1 MMVEGTSQKMT
12 KERNKRK
19 YREAQNRK
27 EFRFFFRK
35 ILFHQ
40 DEFFLWSSVEVIQ
53 FPEDQ
58 NLFVGR
64 TQTIQCSADGYP
76 KPTFV
81 WLKDFFEIDL
91 ANPRFNLLPNGSLLI
106 SPVHEKDRGEY
117 VCRITQLGD
126 RQGTSLR
133 EQEQEITVTVKG
145 KLISTLNL
153 HSNKLSCLKRRKLL
167 QQSVFLKKKSKKS
180 LLCEKE
186 KNVIVRVKHT

>member
-1 MMVEGTSQKMT
+1 MMVEVISQKMT
-12 KERNKRK
+12 KEVNKRK
-19 YREAQNRK
+19 YREAQNGK
-27 EFRFFFRK
+27 KFSDFFFRK

-40 DEFFLWSSVEVIQ
+40 DELFLSSSVEVTQ
-53 FPEDQ
+53 FPQDQ

-81 WLKDFFEIDL
+81 WFKDFFLIDL
-91 ANPRFNLLPNGSLLI
+91 THPRFNLLPNGSLLI

-117 VCRITQLGD
+117 VCRITQLRD

-153 HSNKLSCLKRRKLL
+153 HSNNLSCLKRRKLL
-167 QQSVFLKKKSKKS
+167 QQPVFLKKR
-180 LLCEKE
+180 
-186 KNVIVRVKHT
+186 N

>member
-1 MMVEGTSQKMT
+1 MGKKIQI
-12 KERNKRK
+12 
-19 YREAQNRK
+19 Y
-27 EFRFFFRK
+27 FRK
-35 ILFHQ
+35 VLFHQ
-40 DEFFLWSSVEVIQ
+40 DELFLSSSVEVIQ

-81 WLKDFFEIDL
+81 WFKDVFLIDVTH
-91 ANPRFNLLPNGSLLI
+91 PRFNLLPNGSLLI

-126 RQGTSLR
+126 RLGTSLR
-133 EQEQEITVTVKG
+133 EQDQYIIVTVKG

-153 HSNKLSCLKRRKLL
+153 HSNNLSCLKRRKLL
-167 QQSVFLKKKSKKS
+167 QQSVFFKKK
-180 LLCEKE
+180 
-186 KNVIVRVKHT
+186 N

>member
-1 MMVEGTSQKMT
+1 M
-12 KERNKRK
+12 KRK
-19 YREAQNRK
+19 YREAQNGRK
-27 EFRFFFRK
+27 IQIFVFRK

-40 DEFFLWSSVEVIQ
+40 DELFLWSSVEVIQ

-81 WLKDFFEIDL
+81 WFKDFFVIDL
-91 ANPRFNLLPNGSLLI
+91 NNPRFNLLPNGSLLI

-145 KLISTLNL
+145 KLMSTLNL
-153 HSNKLSCLKRRKLL
+153 HSNKLLCLKRRTFLL
-167 QQSVFLKKKSKKS
+167 QSVFLKTKIW
-180 LLCEKE
+180 KE
-186 KNVIVRVKHT
+186 A

>member
-1 MMVEGTSQKMT
+1 M
-12 KERNKRK
+12 
-19 YREAQNRK
+19 
-27 EFRFFFRK
+27 
-35 ILFHQ
+35 
-40 DEFFLWSSVEVIQ
+40 SSVEVIQ

-81 WLKDFFEIDL
+81 WFKDFFLIDVTH
-91 ANPRFNLLPNGSLLI
+91 PRFNLLPNGSLLI

-167 QQSVFLKKKSKKS
+167 QQSVFLKKKK
-180 LLCEKE
+180 
-186 KNVIVRVKHT
+186 